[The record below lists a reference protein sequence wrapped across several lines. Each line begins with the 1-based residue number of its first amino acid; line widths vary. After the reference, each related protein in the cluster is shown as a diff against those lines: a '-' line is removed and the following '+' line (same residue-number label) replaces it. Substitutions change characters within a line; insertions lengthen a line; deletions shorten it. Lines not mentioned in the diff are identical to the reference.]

1 MINPIKIAKQFYL
14 RGFKE
19 QLVTA
24 FLLGIFITAAISTY
38 LITTFSSDRVEE
50 RVESEGFQITRDFA
64 ERNILALLYFSDEA
78 AKTNVEAI
86 QNFTDVE
93 GVAVFDFEKKSLVAD
108 GKDTFSEDSLTNQWP
123 NQIKLV
129 SETKDAWYFVSPV
142 FAQGDEP
149 SIAELPFI
157 DEVQEREHLG
167 YVRVRVSKASLHA
180 LEQRIFNIN
189 ILISLILSAILVIVL
204 FSITDR
210 VIKPLKELADFMREA
225 EEGNMSIRAKMWGP
239 KDITE
244 MQSAFNTMIKALGDR
259 ENNLE
264 TARQAAL
271 QYAHA
276 KGEFAANVSHE
287 LRTPLNGIIGM
298 LDILQDT
305 KLGPK
310 QKEYVNVAQDSSDAL
325 LSLIDDVLSFSRMD
339 AGRTEADHEQFNLRE
354 LLDDIISILTGQAA
368 SKDLD
373 LAYLISNDV
382 PSHLKGDVSRIR
394 QLLINLGG
402 NAVKFT
408 EKGEIGFHVHN
419 VENESGYLTLRFEV
433 SDTGVG
439 VTQEAQNKIFEAF
452 QQADASTTKKFGGTG
467 LGLAIC
473 KQLVESMH
481 GKIGVESAGTK
492 GSIFWFEIPFSE
504 MPSNSYTF
512 DIRHSTASGL
522 RILVIDDSEV
532 VRANMQQTFENWGAY
547 VVCAKDS
554 DEALYLLRQAN
565 DRKRP
570 FDISFVDEL
579 MGESNGIELIRSITK
594 DVKISPMKLILMTNQ
609 SNPEAFVERFREI
622 DSYVKKPLR
631 QSNVFNCIADMINMP
646 VEHITDK
653 NEIAPGA
660 KDIPN
665 FNATILVVEDNRA
678 NQQVAE
684 AMLERLGIRC
694 SIANNGIEALK
705 LLEQAKYDAI
715 FMDCNMPQMDGYE
728 ATNQI
733 RKLDSEVSQTPIIAM
748 TANVMKGD
756 REKCIQAGMNDYTK
770 KPLKLDKLIEKLSR
784 WVEVVEATDLEGA
797 ESKKEVGFETDTNL
811 TMINH
816 EVLSDTAQQTA
827 IDAKVV
833 EILRENVGNGFNDM
847 VQVYIDDMEILLRS
861 LEKSVVD
868 NDASSLR
875 HYAHSIK
882 GSSSNFGA
890 TRLVY
895 FARKLEEIGKN
906 DTVEG
911 AHDLIQAI
919 FPQAALVIAELKKEI
934 GDNKIDTLLMQ
945 KDVERI
951 LIADDD
957 RSMRVALQNVL
968 VNDGYEIESVS
979 DGVEVVKRCEKNM
992 PSLILLDALM
1002 PNMNGFDACKKI
1014 RMLAGGK
1021 HVPILI
1027 VTALEDEG
1035 SIEQAFDSGATDFI
1049 PKPVHFAVMRQRVSR
1064 LLKASRA
1071 EVHVRE
1077 LAYNDSLTGL
1087 PNRTMFIDQMNK
1099 LIKKVRPQSQ
1109 MLAVLFLD
1117 LDRFKNVNDTL
1128 GHNVG
1133 DMLLKQVA
1141 ERILSCVR
1149 SVDTVSRLGG
1159 DEFTLALDGI
1169 EDSSVVANIADKIC
1183 KRVGESYSFS
1193 GKEVYVTASIGISLH
1208 PNDGEDIGELMK
1220 RADTAMFKAKERGDS
1235 YLFYEPEME
1244 AVVTNKVE
1252 IEQDLRHSLDR
1263 EELDVYYQPKYN
1275 LETTEVMGI
1284 EALVRWNHPEKGL
1297 VGPNDFIPL
1306 AEETGLISE
1315 VGLWVLI
1322 SSCVQ
1327 VQSWIDKGYKPIPV
1341 SVNLSGRQLENG
1353 KITSQVAQVL
1363 TESGLK
1369 PEYLELEIT
1378 ESIIMKHPEE
1388 VISILQQLKAMGIKL
1403 SIDDFGT
1410 GYSSL
1415 NYLRKFPIDLLK
1427 IDKAFVRD
1435 IETNNEDRLIVKGI
1449 IALAKSLNLEV
1460 LAEGVE
1466 TGEQQKLL
1474 EEEGCDYIQGFY
1486 IGKPMKS
1493 EEFEA
1498 EFLSANNKS
1507 NIKHISHYRK

>member
-1 MINPIKIAKQFYL
+1 MLNPYKSLKQFYT

-19 QLVTA
+19 QLVTV
-24 FLLGIFITAAISTY
+24 FMLGIFVTAILSASMITILTSNQ
-38 LITTFSSDRVEE
+38 VER

-64 ERNILALLYFSDEA
+64 DRNILALLYLSEES
-78 AKTNVEAI
+78 AKDNIESI
-86 QNFTDVE
+86 KNFEDIE
-93 GVAVFDFEKKSLVAD
+93 GVAVFDVQKEPLIEYGKS
-108 GKDTFSEDSLTNQWP
+108 TFSDATAHWP
-123 NQIKLV
+123 QQIKLIT
-129 SETKDAWYFVSPV
+129 ETNEAWFFVAPV
-142 FAQGDEP
+142 YARGSDP
-149 SIAELPFI
+149 VIAEIPFGN
-157 DEVQEREHLG
+157 EVQEKELLG
-167 YVRVRVSKASLHA
+167 YVRVNMGKGSLNVLKAKIL
-180 LEQRIFNIN
+180 FIN
-189 ILISLILSAILVIVL
+189 IFISLVLSAILAIAL
-204 FSITDR
+204 LSIIDR
-210 VIKPLKELADFMREA
+210 VIKPLKELADFMRQA
-225 EEGNMSIRAKMWGP
+225 EDGNMGVRAHLNGP
-239 KDITE
+239 KDITK
-244 MQSAFNTMIKALGDR
+244 MQAAFNTMIKALGDR
-259 ENNLE
+259 ESNLE

-271 QYAHA
+271 QYAQA

-305 KLGPK
+305 DLGPK

-325 LSLIDDVLSFSRMD
+325 LSLIDDVLNFSRMD
-339 AGRTEADHEQFNLRE
+339 SGKTVIEHEQFNLRE
-354 LLDDIISILTGQAA
+354 LLDDVIGILTAQAS

-373 LAYLISNDV
+373 IAYVIGNDV
-382 PSHLKGDVSRIR
+382 PSHLKGDISRIR

-408 EKGEIGFHVHN
+408 DKGEIGFRVHN
-419 VENESGYLTLRFEV
+419 VENNSDFLTLRFEV
-433 SDTGVG
+433 TDTGVG
-439 VTQEAQNKIFEAF
+439 VSEHAKMKIFEAF
-452 QQADASTTKKFGGTG
+452 QQEDESTTKRFGGTG

-473 KQLVESMH
+473 KQLVESMR
-481 GKIGVESAGTK
+481 GEIGVESKSGK
-492 GSIFWFEIPFSE
+492 GSTFWFEIPFKE
-504 MPSNSYTF
+504 MPGNVETF
-512 DIRHSTASGL
+512 DKRFTAASGL
-522 RILVIDDSEV
+522 RIFVVDDSEV
-532 VRANMQQTFENWGAY
+532 VRANMKQTLEEWGAY
-547 VVCAKDS
+547 VVCS
-554 DEALYLLRQAN
+554 DNSVDGIKLLREATY
-565 DRKRP
+565 RKRP
-570 FDISFVDEL
+570 FDVGFIDEF
-579 MGESNGIELIRSITK
+579 MGEVNGIELIRTITK
-594 DVKISPMKLILMTNQ
+594 DEKIAPLKLVLMTNQ
-609 SNPEAFVERFREI
+609 LNPGAFVDRFGEI

-631 QSNVFNCIADMINMP
+631 QSNVFDCISDMINTP
-646 VEHITDK
+646 VPIYKSKED
-653 NEIAPGA
+653 IAPGSTTV
-660 KDIPN
+660 PN

-678 NQQVAE
+678 NQQVAQ
-684 AMLERLGIRC
+684 AMLERLGCKC

-705 LLEQAKYDAI
+705 LLELAKYDAI
-715 FMDCNMPQMDGYE
+715 FMDCNMPEMDGYE
-728 ATNQI
+728 TTNQV
-733 RKLDSEVSQTPIIAM
+733 RQLSSEVSQIPIIAM
-748 TANVMKGD
+748 TANVLKGD

-770 KPLKLDKLIEKLSR
+770 KPLKLEKIIEKLR
-784 WVEVVEATDLEGA
+784 QWVKATPTEENAGLDTNTDLTI
-797 ESKKEVGFETDTNL
+797 KEQATFIDT
-811 TMINH
+811 T
-816 EVLSDTAQQTA
+816 EQTA
-827 IDAKVV
+827 IDPGVV
-833 EILRENVGNGFNDM
+833 ETLRENVGDGFNDM

-861 LEKSVVD
+861 LEKSVLEKD
-868 NDASSLR
+868 PSSLR

-890 TRLVY
+890 TRLVNL
-895 FARKLEEIGKN
+895 AKRLEGIGKN
-906 DTVEG
+906 DSIEG
-911 AHDLIQAI
+911 AHDLVQAI
-919 FPQAALVIAELKKEI
+919 FPQAALVLGELRKEI
-934 GDNKIDTLLMQ
+934 NLTKEDTLLMQ
-945 KDVERI
+945 TGVDSI

-968 VNDGYEIESVS
+968 VADGYKIESVS
-979 DGVEVVKRCEKNM
+979 DGVEAVKRCEHSM
-992 PSLILLDALM
+992 PDLILLDAMM
-1002 PNMNGFDACKKI
+1002 PNLNGFDACRKI
-1014 RMLAGGK
+1014 RMLQSGK

-1027 VTALEDEG
+1027 VTALEDES

-1099 LIKKVRPQSQ
+1099 LIKKVRLQSQ
-1109 MLAVLFLD
+1109 KLAVLFLD

-1169 EDSSVVANIADKIC
+1169 EDRGVVANIADKIC
-1183 KRVGESYSFS
+1183 RKVGEPYSFV
-1193 GKEVYVTASIGISLH
+1193 GKDIYVTASIGISIH
-1208 PNDGEDIGELMK
+1208 PDDGADIGELMR
-1220 RADTAMFKAKERGDS
+1220 RADTAMFKAKERGGS
-1235 YLFYEPEME
+1235 FLFYEPEME

-1252 IEQDLRHSLDR
+1252 VEQDLRQSLDR
-1263 EELDVYYQPKYN
+1263 EELDVFYQPKYC
-1275 LETTEVMGI
+1275 LQTSKVMGI

-1327 VQSWIDKGYKPIPV
+1327 VKSWIDKGFQPMPV

-1353 KITSQVAQVL
+1353 DITGQVAHVL
-1363 TESGLK
+1363 AESGLEPK
-1369 PEYLELEIT
+1369 YLELEIT
-1378 ESIIMKHPEE
+1378 ESIIMKRPEE
-1388 VISILQQLKAMGIKL
+1388 VISILHQLKAMGVKL

-1415 NYLRKFPIDLLK
+1415 NYLRKFPINLLK

-1466 TGEQQKLL
+1466 TVEQLQLL
-1474 EEEGCDYIQGFY
+1474 DEEGCDYIQGFY
-1486 IGKPMKS
+1486 IGKPMKC
-1493 EEFEA
+1493 EDFER
-1498 EFLSANNKS
+1498 EFLFKDKGNVEQLSD
-1507 NIKHISHYRK
+1507 YR

>member
-1 MINPIKIAKQFYL
+1 MNPFRIIKRFYT

-24 FLLGIFITAAISTY
+24 FLVGIFITAAISTY
-38 LITTFSSDRVEE
+38 LITTLTSNQVEE
-50 RVESEGFQITRDFA
+50 KVESEGFQITRDFA
-64 ERNILALLYFSDEA
+64 ERNILALLYLSEES
-78 AKTNVEAI
+78 AKDNVEAI
-86 QNFTDVE
+86 KNFQDVE
-93 GVAVFDFEKKSLVAD
+93 GVAVFDVQKAPLIEYGDSALADNVAH
-108 GKDTFSEDSLTNQWP
+108 WP
-123 NQIKLV
+123 NEIQLV
-129 SETKDAWYFVSPV
+129 SETNDAWYFVSPV
-142 FAQGDEP
+142 FARGTDP
-149 SIAELPFI
+149 VIAELPFI
-157 DEVQEREHLG
+157 EDVQEKELLG
-167 YVRVRVSKASLHA
+167 YVRVRMGKESLHA
-180 LEQRIFNIN
+180 LERKILNIN
-189 ILISLILSAILVIVL
+189 ILISLILSAILAFVL

-210 VIKPLKELADFMREA
+210 VIKPLKELASFMHEA
-225 EEGNMSIRAKMWGP
+225 EDGNMGVRASLWGP
-239 KDITE
+239 KDITQ
-244 MQSAFNTMIKALGDR
+244 MQHAFNTMIKSLGDR

-264 TARQAAL
+264 SARQAAL

-298 LDILQDT
+298 LDILKDT
-305 KLGPK
+305 ELGPK
-310 QKEYVNVAQDSSDAL
+310 QKEYVSVAQSSSDAL
-325 LSLIDDVLSFSRMD
+325 LNLIDDVLSFSRMES
-339 AGRTEADHEQFNLRE
+339 GKTVIEHEQFNLRE
-354 LLDDIISILTGQAA
+354 LLDDIIGILTGQAT

-373 LAYLISNDV
+373 IAYVIGKDV
-382 PSHLKGDVSRIR
+382 PSHLKGDISRIR

-408 EKGEIGFHVHN
+408 DRGEIGFQVHN
-419 VENESGYLTLRFEV
+419 IANESGYLTLRFEV
-433 SDTGVG
+433 TDTGVG
-439 VTQEAQNKIFEAF
+439 VTEEAQKKIFEAF
-452 QQADASTTKKFGGTG
+452 QQEDASTTKKFGGTG

-481 GKIGVESAGTK
+481 GEIGVESNAGK
-492 GSIFWFEIPFSE
+492 GSAFWFEIPFKE
-504 MPSNSYTF
+504 MSSKAEVF
-512 DIRHSTASGL
+512 DNRHSTASGL
-522 RILVIDDSEV
+522 RIFVVDDSKM
-532 VRANMQQTFENWGAY
+532 VRANLQQTFEEWGAY
-547 VVCAKDS
+547 VVSAKND
-554 DEALYLLRQAN
+554 DQAIKLLREAN

-570 FDISFVDEL
+570 FDVGFVDET
-579 MGESNGIELIRSITK
+579 MGDINGIELIRTIAK
-594 DVKISPMKLILMTNQ
+594 DSNIAPMKLVLMTNQ
-609 SNPEAFVERFREI
+609 FNPEAFLERFREI

-631 QSNVFNCIADMINMP
+631 QSTVFNCISDMINMP
-646 VEHITDK
+646 VPIITDK
-653 NEIAPGA
+653 DKIAPGINS
-660 KDIPN
+660 IPN
-665 FNATILVVEDNRA
+665 FNATILIVEDNHA
-678 NQQVAE
+678 NQQVAQ
-684 AMLERLGIRC
+684 AMVERLGC
-694 SIANNGIEALK
+694 KSSIASNGIEALK
-705 LLEQAKYDAI
+705 LLELAKYDAI
-715 FMDCNMPQMDGYE
+715 FMDCNMPEMDGYE
-728 ATNQI
+728 TTSKVRQLESEISQI
-733 RKLDSEVSQTPIIAM
+733 PIIAM
-748 TANVMKGD
+748 TANVLKGD
-756 REKCIQAGMNDYTK
+756 REKCIQAGMNDYTR
-770 KPLKLDKLIEKLSR
+770 KPLKLEKLIEKLDR
-784 WVEVVEATDLEGA
+784 WIEAAPVTE
-797 ESKKEVGFETDTNL
+797 EVGMDTDANLTVVSHTAGMETD
-811 TMINH
+811 
-816 EVLSDTAQQTA
+816 EQSA
-827 IDAKVV
+827 IDKGAV
-833 EILRENVGNGFNDM
+833 ESLRENVGSGFNDM

-861 LEKSVVD
+861 LEKSVEESD
-868 NDASSLR
+868 PSSLR

-890 TRLVY
+890 AKLVHL
-895 FARKLEEIGKN
+895 AKQLEGMGRS
-906 DTVEG
+906 DSVEG
-911 AHDLIQAI
+911 AHALVQAI
-919 FPQAALVIAELKKEI
+919 FPQAALVLSDLRKEI
-934 GDNKIDTLLMQ
+934 NVTKEDTLLMQ
-945 KDVERI
+945 TDVERI

-968 VNDGYEIESVS
+968 VSDGYEIESVS
-979 DGVEVVKRCEKNM
+979 DGVEAVKRCELSM
-992 PSLILLDALM
+992 PGLILLDALM
-1002 PNMNGFDACKKI
+1002 PNLNGFDACRKI
-1014 RMLAGGK
+1014 RMLKGGK

-1027 VTALEDEG
+1027 VTALDDES

-1099 LIKKVRPQSQ
+1099 LIKRVRLQSQ
-1109 MLAVLFLD
+1109 MIAVLFLD
-1117 LDRFKNVNDTL
+1117 LDRFKYVNDTL
-1128 GHNVG
+1128 GHSVG

-1169 EDSSVVANIADKIC
+1169 EDRGVVSNIADKIC
-1183 KRVGESYSFS
+1183 RKLGEPYTFN
-1193 GKEVYVTASIGISLH
+1193 GKDIYVTASIGISIH
-1208 PNDGEDIGELMK
+1208 PDDGVDIGELMK
-1220 RADTAMFKAKERGDS
+1220 RADTAMFKAKERGGS
-1235 YLFYEPEME
+1235 FLFYEPEME

-1252 IEQDLRHSLDR
+1252 IEQDLRQSLDR
-1263 EELDVYYQPKYN
+1263 EELDVYYQPKYD
-1275 LETTEVMGI
+1275 LQTSKVMGM

-1327 VQSWIDKGYKPIPV
+1327 VKSWIDKGHKPIPV

-1353 KITSQVAQVL
+1353 DITAQVEHVL
-1363 TESGLK
+1363 AESGLEPK
-1369 PEYLELEIT
+1369 YLELEIT
-1378 ESIIMKHPEE
+1378 ESIIMKRPEE
-1388 VISILQQLKAMGIKL
+1388 VISILHQLKAMGVKL

-1474 EEEGCDYIQGFY
+1474 EEEGCDYIQGYY

-1493 EEFEA
+1493 EEFERD
-1498 EFLSANNKS
+1498 FLRSTDS
-1507 NIKHISHYRK
+1507 NIEQISHYRK

>member
-1 MINPIKIAKQFYL
+1 MKIINPIEVAKQFYL

-24 FLLGIFITAAISTY
+24 FLVGIVITAAISTY
-38 LITTFSSDRVEE
+38 LITTLSSDRVEE

-64 ERNILALLYFSDEA
+64 DRNILALLYFSDES
-78 AKTNVEAI
+78 AKNNVEAI
-86 QNFTDVE
+86 KNFEDVE
-93 GVAVFDFEKKSLVAD
+93 GVAVFDFEKKSLIAD
-108 GKDTFSEDSLTNQWP
+108 GKETFSENSVANQWP
-123 NQIKLV
+123 SQIKLV

-142 FAQGDEP
+142 FAQGGDP
-149 SIAELPFI
+149 SIADLPFI

-167 YVRVRVSKASLHA
+167 YVRVRMSKASLHA
-180 LEQRIFNIN
+180 LEKRIFHIN
-189 ILISLILSAILVIVL
+189 IFISIILSAILAFVL
-204 FSITDR
+204 FSIIDR
-210 VIKPLKELADFMREA
+210 VIKPLKELASFMREA
-225 EEGNMSIRAKMWGP
+225 EEGNMSIRATLWGP

-244 MQSAFNTMIKALGDR
+244 MQGAFNTMIKALGDR

-325 LSLIDDVLSFSRMD
+325 LSLIDDVLNFSRMD
-339 AGRTEADHEQFNLRE
+339 AGRTEVEHEQFNLRE

-419 VENESGYLTLRFEV
+419 VENADGYLTLRFEV

-439 VTQEAQNKIFEAF
+439 VSQDAQNKIFEAF

-473 KQLVESMH
+473 KQLVESMR
-481 GKIGVESAGTK
+481 GKIGVESK
-492 GSIFWFEIPFSE
+492 GKSGSTFWFEIPFSE

-512 DIRHSTASGL
+512 DVRHSTASGL

-532 VRANMQQTFENWGAY
+532 VRSNMKQTFENWGAY
-547 VVCAKDS
+547 ILCAKDS
-554 DEALYLLRQAN
+554 DEALQLLRQA
-565 DRKRP
+565 DERKRP

-594 DVKISPMKLILMTNQ
+594 DAKISPMKLILMTNQ
-609 SNPEAFVERFREI
+609 NNPEAFVERFREI

-631 QSNVFNCIADMINMP
+631 QSNVFNCISDMINMP
-646 VEHITDK
+646 VEQITNKAD
-653 NEIAPGA
+653 IAPGA

-678 NQQVAE
+678 NQQVAQ
-684 AMLERLGIRC
+684 AMLERVGIQC

-728 ATNQI
+728 TTNQI
-733 RKLDSEVSQTPIIAM
+733 RKLGSDVSQTPIIAM
-748 TANVMKGD
+748 TANVLKGD
-756 REKCIQAGMNDYTK
+756 KEKCIQAGMNDYTK
-770 KPLKLDKLIEKLSR
+770 KPLKLEKLIEKLSR
-784 WVEVVEATDLEGA
+784 WVEINEDSNVKRLE
-797 ESKKEVGFETDTNL
+797 EVGLETDANL

-816 EVLSDTAQQTA
+816 EVLSDTAEQTA
-827 IDAKVV
+827 IDSEVV
-833 EILRENVGNGFNDM
+833 EVLRENVGDGFSDM

-861 LEKSVVD
+861 LEKSVAEE
-868 NDASSLR
+868 DASSLR

-890 TRLVY
+890 SRLVY
-895 FARKLEEIGKN
+895 FARKLEEIGKK

-911 AHDLIQAI
+911 AHDLVQAI
-919 FPQAALVIAELKKEI
+919 FPQAALVIGELKKEI
-934 GDNKIDTLLMQ
+934 NANKEDTLLMQ

-968 VNDGYEIESVS
+968 VADGYEIESVS
-979 DGVEVVKRCEKNM
+979 DGVEVVKRCEMNM
-992 PSLILLDALM
+992 PGLILLDALM
-1002 PNMNGFDACKKI
+1002 PNMNGFDACRKI
-1014 RMLAGGK
+1014 RMLKGGK
-1021 HVPILI
+1021 YVPILI
-1027 VTALEDEG
+1027 VTALEDDG
-1035 SIEQAFDSGATDFI
+1035 SIEQAFDAGATDFI

-1099 LIKKVRPQSQ
+1099 LIKKVRPQSH
-1109 MLAVLFLD
+1109 MLAVMFLD

-1149 SVDTVSRLGG
+1149 SADTVSRLGG

-1169 EDSSVVANIADKIC
+1169 EDRSVVANIADKIC
-1183 KRVGESYSFS
+1183 KKVGEPYSFS
-1193 GKEVYVTASIGISLH
+1193 GKEVYVTASIGISMY
-1208 PNDGEDIGELMK
+1208 PNDGDDIGVLMK
-1220 RADTAMFKAKERGDS
+1220 RADTAMFKAKERSDS

-1252 IEQDLRHSLDR
+1252 IEQDLRQSLDR
-1263 EELDVYYQPKYN
+1263 EELDVFYQPKYN
-1275 LETTEVMGI
+1275 LETAEVMGI

-1322 SSCVQ
+1322 TSCVQ
-1327 VQSWIDKGYKPIPV
+1327 VKSWIDKGYKAVPV

-1353 KITSQVAQVL
+1353 KITAQVAQVL
-1363 TESGLK
+1363 AESGLK

-1435 IETNNEDRLIVKGI
+1435 IETSNEDRLIVKGI

-1466 TGEQQKLL
+1466 NGEQQKLL

-1486 IGKPMKS
+1486 IGKPMNS
-1493 EEFEA
+1493 EGFES
-1498 EFLSANNKS
+1498 EFLSANTS

>member
-1 MINPIKIAKQFYL
+1 MINPIKIVKQFYL

-24 FLLGIFITAAISTY
+24 FLVGIFITAAISTY
-38 LITTFSSDRVEE
+38 LITTLSSDRVEE

-64 ERNILALLYFSDEA
+64 DRNILALLYFSDES
-78 AKTNVEAI
+78 AKSNVEAI
-86 QNFTDVE
+86 KNFIDVE
-93 GVAVFDFEKKSLVAD
+93 GVAVFDVEKKPLVLD
-108 GKDTFSEDSLTNQWP
+108 GKDTFSEGSQTNQWP
-123 NQIKLV
+123 SQIKLV
-129 SETKDAWYFVSPV
+129 SETDDAWYFVSPV
-142 FAQGDEP
+142 FAQGDDP

-157 DEVQEREHLG
+157 DDVQERELLG
-167 YVRVRVSKASLHA
+167 YVRVHMSKASLHA
-180 LEQRIFNIN
+180 LERRILHIN
-189 ILISLILSAILVIVL
+189 VLISLILSAILAVVL

-210 VIKPLKELADFMREA
+210 VIKPLKQLADFMRQA
-225 EEGNMSIRAKMWGP
+225 EEGNMSVRATLWGP

-259 ENNLE
+259 EHNLE

-310 QKEYVNVAQDSSDAL
+310 QKEYVSVAQDSSDAL

-339 AGRTEADHEQFNLRE
+339 AGRTEIEHEQFNLRE
-354 LLDDIISILTGQAA
+354 LIDDIIGILTGQAS

-373 LAYLISNDV
+373 LAYVISNDV

-419 VENESGYLTLRFEV
+419 VENESGHLTLRFEV

-439 VTQEAQNKIFEAF
+439 VTQQAQEKIFEAF

-473 KQLVESMH
+473 KQLVESMR
-481 GKIGVESAGTK
+481 GKIGVESTGSK
-492 GSIFWFEIPFSE
+492 GSTFWFEIPFKE
-504 MPSNSYTF
+504 MPANSYTF
-512 DIRHSTASGL
+512 DVRHSTASGL
-522 RILVIDDSEV
+522 RILVVDDSEM
-532 VRANMQQTFENWGAY
+532 VRANMKQTFENWGAY
-547 VVCAKDS
+547 VICAKDS
-554 DEALYLLRQAN
+554 DEALHLLREAN
-565 DRKRP
+565 ERKRP
-570 FDISFVDEL
+570 FDVSFVDEL
-579 MGESNGIELIRSITK
+579 MGETNGIELIRAITK
-594 DVKISPMKLILMTNQ
+594 DAKISPMKLVLMTNQ

-631 QSNVFNCIADMINMP
+631 QSNVFNCISDMINMP
-646 VEHITDK
+646 VEQITNKAD
-653 NEIAPGA
+653 IAPKS
-660 KDIPN
+660 KDIPK
-665 FNATILVVEDNRA
+665 FNATILIVEDNLA
-678 NQQVAE
+678 NQQVAQ
-684 AMLERLGIRC
+684 AMLERLDCKC
-694 SIANNGIEALK
+694 SVANNGIEALK
-705 LLEQAKYDAI
+705 LLELAKYDAV
-715 FMDCNMPQMDGYE
+715 FMDCNMPEMDGYE

-733 RKLDSEVSQTPIIAM
+733 RKLESEVSQIPIIAM
-748 TANVMKGD
+748 TANVLKGD

-770 KPLKLDKLIEKLSR
+770 KPLKLEKLIEKLAR
-784 WVEVVEATDLEGA
+784 WVDVDSAEKEVRE
-797 ESKKEVGFETDTNL
+797 KEVGLETDKNL

-816 EVLSDTAQQTA
+816 MVLSDTAKQTA
-827 IDAKVV
+827 IDADVV
-833 EILRENVGNGFNDM
+833 ETLRENVGDGFSDM

-861 LEKSVVD
+861 LEKSVIEK
-868 NDASSLR
+868 DASSLR

-890 TRLVY
+890 SRLVH
-895 FARKLEEIGKN
+895 FAKKLEEIGKN
-906 DTVEG
+906 DSVEG
-911 AHDLIQAI
+911 AHDLVQAI
-919 FPQAALVIAELKKEI
+919 FPQAALVISELKKEI
-934 GDNKIDTLLMQ
+934 NSNKEDTLLMQ

-957 RSMRVALQNVL
+957 RSMRIALQNVL
-968 VNDGYEIESVS
+968 VADGYEIESVS

-992 PSLILLDALM
+992 PGLILLDALM

-1014 RMLAGGK
+1014 RMLKGGK

-1049 PKPVHFAVMRQRVSR
+1049 TKPVHFAVMRQRVSR

-1099 LIKKVRPQSQ
+1099 LIKKVRPQTH

-1117 LDRFKNVNDTL
+1117 LDRFKYVNDTL

-1141 ERILSCVR
+1141 VRILSCVR

-1169 EDSSVVANIADKIC
+1169 EDSAVVSNIAAKIC
-1183 KRVGESYSFS
+1183 KRVSEPYSFS

-1220 RADTAMFKAKERGDS
+1220 RADTAMFKAKERGDG

-1263 EELDVYYQPKYN
+1263 EELDVFYQPKYN
-1275 LETTEVMGI
+1275 LETAEVMGL

-1306 AEETGLISE
+1306 AEETGLILE

-1322 SSCVQ
+1322 TSCVQ
-1327 VQSWIDKGYKPIPV
+1327 LKSWIDKGYKPIPV

-1353 KITSQVAQVL
+1353 NITAQVAHVL
-1363 TESGLK
+1363 AESGLK

-1378 ESIIMKHPEE
+1378 ESIIMKRPEE

-1493 EEFEA
+1493 EQFEK
-1498 EFLSANNKS
+1498 EFLSTNKT
-1507 NIKHISHYRK
+1507 NIKQISHYRK

>member
-1 MINPIKIAKQFYL
+1 MNPFKIIRQFYT

-24 FLLGIFITAAISTY
+24 FLIGIFITAALSTY
-38 LITTFSSDRVEE
+38 LITALTTSQVEE
-50 RVESEGFQITRDFA
+50 KVESEGFQITRDFA
-64 ERNILALLYFSDEA
+64 DRNILALLYLSEES
-78 AKTNVEAI
+78 AKDNVESI
-86 QNFTDVE
+86 KNFQDVQ
-93 GVAVFDFEKKSLVAD
+93 GVAVFDVQKQPLIED
-108 GKDTFSEDSLTNQWP
+108 GKSTFVEDIAHWP
-123 NQIKLV
+123 QQIKLV
-129 SETKDAWYFVSPV
+129 SETNDAWYFVSPV
-142 FAQGDEP
+142 FARGTDP
-149 SIAELPFI
+149 VIAELPFI
-157 DEVQEREHLG
+157 DEIQEKELLG
-167 YVRVRVSKASLHA
+167 YVRIHMSKASLHA
-180 LEQRIFNIN
+180 LERKILNIN
-189 ILISLILSAILVIVL
+189 VLISLILSAILVFFL

-210 VIKPLKELADFMREA
+210 VIKPLKELAGFMREA
-225 EEGNMSIRAKMWGP
+225 EDGNMGIRAALWGP
-239 KDITE
+239 KDITQ
-244 MQSAFNTMIKALGDR
+244 MQHAFNTMIKSLGDR

-264 TARQAAL
+264 NARQAAL

-305 KLGPK
+305 ELGPK
-310 QKEYVNVAQDSSDAL
+310 QKEYVSVAQDSSDAL
-325 LSLIDDVLSFSRMD
+325 LSLIDDVLNFSRMD
-339 AGRTEADHEQFNLRE
+339 SGKIVIEHEQFNLRE
-354 LLDDIISILTGQAA
+354 LLDDIISILTAQAS

-373 LAYLISNDV
+373 IAYIIGKDV
-382 PSHLKGDVSRIR
+382 PSHLKGDISRIR

-408 EKGEIGFHVHN
+408 DKGEIGFQVHN
-419 VENESGYLTLRFEV
+419 IANDSGYLTLRFEV
-433 SDTGVG
+433 IDTGVG
-439 VTQEAQNKIFEAF
+439 VSEQAQKKIFEAF
-452 QQADASTTKKFGGTG
+452 QQEDASTTKKFGGTG

-481 GKIGVESAGTK
+481 GKIGVESSGAK
-492 GSIFWFEIPFSE
+492 GSIFWFEIPFKE
-504 MPSNSYTF
+504 MLSQVDVHDS
-512 DIRHSTASGL
+512 RQSTASGL
-522 RILVIDDSEV
+522 RIFVVDDSKM
-532 VRANMQQTFENWGAY
+532 VRMNLQQTFEAWGAY
-547 VVCAKDS
+547 IVCVESGDQAEK
-554 DEALYLLRQAN
+554 LLREASYK
-565 DRKRP
+565 KRP
-570 FDISFVDEL
+570 FDVCFVDEL
-579 MGESNGIELIRSITK
+579 MGDINGIELIRNIAK
-594 DVKISPMKLILMTNQ
+594 DAEIAPMKLVLMTNQ
-609 SNPEAFVERFREI
+609 FNPEAFVERFGEI

-631 QSNVFNCIADMINMP
+631 QSTLFNCISDMINMP
-646 VEHITDK
+646 VPIITDK
-653 NEIAPGA
+653 NKIAPGSTS
-660 KDIPN
+660 IPN
-665 FNATILVVEDNRA
+665 FNATVLIVEDNNA
-678 NQQVAE
+678 NQQVAQ
-684 AMLERLGIRC
+684 AMLERLGCRC

-705 LLEQAKYDAI
+705 LLELAKYDAV
-715 FMDCNMPQMDGYE
+715 FMDCNMPEMDGYE
-728 ATNQI
+728 TTNKVRQLESEISQI
-733 RKLDSEVSQTPIIAM
+733 PIIAM
-748 TANVMKGD
+748 TANVLKGD

-770 KPLKLDKLIEKLSR
+770 KPLKLNKLIDKLER
-784 WVEVVEATDLEGA
+784 WVGAPATDEENVGVDTDTSLTMVNHSAFTEIDEHNAIDKGVVET
-797 ESKKEVGFETDTNL
+797 
-811 TMINH
+811 
-816 EVLSDTAQQTA
+816 
-827 IDAKVV
+827 
-833 EILRENVGNGFNDM
+833 LRENVGDGFNDM

-861 LEKSVVD
+861 LEKSVQEKD
-868 NDASSLR
+868 PSALR

-890 TRLVY
+890 SKLVNIARL
-895 FARKLEEIGKN
+895 LEGIGKN
-906 DTVEG
+906 NSVEG
-911 AHDLIQAI
+911 AHELVQAI
-919 FPQAALVIAELKKEI
+919 FPQAALVISDLRKELGSIKE
-934 GDNKIDTLLMQ
+934 DTLLMQ
-945 KDVERI
+945 TDVERI

-957 RSMRVALQNVL
+957 RSMRVALHNVL
-968 VNDGYEIESVS
+968 ASDGYEIESVS
-979 DGVEVVKRCEKNM
+979 DGVEAVKRCEQSM
-992 PSLILLDALM
+992 PGLILLDALM
-1002 PNMNGFDACKKI
+1002 PNLNGFDACKKI
-1014 RMLAGGK
+1014 RMLKGGK

-1027 VTALEDEG
+1027 VTALDDES

-1087 PNRTMFIDQMNK
+1087 PNRTMFINQMNK
-1099 LIKKVRPQSQ
+1099 LIKKVRLQSQ

-1117 LDRFKNVNDTL
+1117 LDRFKYVNDTL

-1169 EDSSVVANIADKIC
+1169 EDRGVVATIADKIC
-1183 KRVGESYSFS
+1183 RKLGEPYSFS
-1193 GKEVYVTASIGISLH
+1193 GKDIYVTASIGISIH
-1208 PNDGEDIGELMK
+1208 PDDGVDIGELMK
-1220 RADTAMFKAKERGDS
+1220 RADTAMFKAKERGGS
-1235 YLFYEPEME
+1235 FLFYEPEME

-1252 IEQDLRHSLDR
+1252 IEQDLRQSLDR
-1263 EELDVYYQPKYN
+1263 EELDVYYQPKYD
-1275 LETTEVMGI
+1275 LQTSKVMGI
-1284 EALVRWNHPEKGL
+1284 EALVRWNHPDKGL

-1322 SSCVQ
+1322 TSCVQ
-1327 VQSWIDKGYKPIPV
+1327 VKSWIDKGLKATPV

-1353 KITSQVAQVL
+1353 DITAQVAHVL
-1363 TESGLK
+1363 AESGLK

-1378 ESIIMKHPEE
+1378 ESIIMKRPEE
-1388 VISILQQLKAMGIKL
+1388 VISILHQLKAMGVKL

-1474 EEEGCDYIQGFY
+1474 EEEGCDYIQGYY

-1493 EEFEA
+1493 EEFER
-1498 EFLSANNKS
+1498 EYLLPNKNNIEQIS
-1507 NIKHISHYRK
+1507 NYRK